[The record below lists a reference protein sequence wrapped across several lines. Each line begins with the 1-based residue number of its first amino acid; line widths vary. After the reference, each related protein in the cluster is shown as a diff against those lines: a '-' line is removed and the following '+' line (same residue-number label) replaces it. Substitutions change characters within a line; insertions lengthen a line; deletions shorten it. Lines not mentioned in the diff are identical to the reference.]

1 MAPDTKKLSHREAK
15 KEECR
20 KGIARAAVRL
30 FEEKGFDATTMDEI
44 AHEAQV
50 SRPTVFNYFPRKEDI
65 LLVLGVL
72 LGKRIS
78 EQVQEMEL
86 ESAADPVEAIG
97 RILVAMASGFAEYP
111 ETSRAFHFFKMQDVH
126 RRPRG
131 EASAPPPVMMEQLQL
146 ALALIERGQALGM
159 IRQDFKAT
167 ELMHHLFIGLFAS
180 TIGPWFNGEH
190 TNEALVSVVER
201 HYQLY
206 RQGIAR

>member
-1 MAPDTKKLSHREAK
+1 MAPAPQKLSHREAK

-20 KGIARAAVRL
+20 QAIARAAVHL
-30 FEEKGFDATTMDEI
+30 FEEKGFEATTMDEI
-44 AHEAQV
+44 AQAAQV

-65 LLVLGVL
+65 LLVLASL
-72 LGKRIS
+72 LTERIS
-78 EQVQEMEL
+78 AQVQEMDL
-86 ESAADPVEAIG
+86 ESASNPIEAIG
-97 RILVAMASGFAEYP
+97 RILSAMASGFGEYP
-111 ETSRAFHFFKMQDVH
+111 ETSRAFHLFKMQDMH

-131 EASAPPPVMMEQLQL
+131 ELTKPPQVMMEQRKL

-190 TNEALVSVVER
+190 PGEPLVSVIER
-201 HYQLY
+201 HYRLY
-206 RQGIAR
+206 IQGIAC